1 MVLTSSFMGSIVV
14 WNVCGLGSRVKKR
27 CVRNLGRKFSI
38 DVLGILETKLE
49 NINDSIINSIW
60 GRHARDWYA
69 VPSLGLSGGFYV
81 YGIQLLFVYLDVQLL

>member
-1 MVLTSSFMGSIVV
+1 MGSIVV

-27 CVRNLGRKFSI
+27 CVRNLGRKLSI

-49 NINDSIINSIW
+49 NIHDNIISSIW

-69 VPSLGLSGGFYV
+69 VPSIGLSGDRKSV
-81 YGIQLLFVYLDVQLL
+81 V